1 MKFCKNCGNM
11 YYLTVTEESP
21 KSLTLSCRNCGDI
34 ENNSTESICIHKTDA
49 EMSEVR
55 DTINQ
60 YTKLDPTLPRIR
72 KMKCQ
77 NEHCPTNE
85 GTGKP
90 AEIILIRYDNIN
102 LKYIY
107 LCSTCDYTWKSDISK
122 K

>member
-1 MKFCKNCGNM
+1 M
-11 YYLTVTEESP
+11 YYLTVTEDDP
-21 KSLTLSCRNCGDI
+21 KSLTLYCRNCGDT
-34 ENNSTESICIHKTDA
+34 EKNTTESICIHKTDT
-49 EMSEVR
+49 EISEVR

-77 NEHCPTNE
+77 NEQCPTNE
-85 GTGKP
+85 ESGHP
-90 AEIILIRYDNIN
+90 AEIILIRYDHIN

-107 LCSTCDYTWKSDISK
+107 LCSTCDYTWKCDITK